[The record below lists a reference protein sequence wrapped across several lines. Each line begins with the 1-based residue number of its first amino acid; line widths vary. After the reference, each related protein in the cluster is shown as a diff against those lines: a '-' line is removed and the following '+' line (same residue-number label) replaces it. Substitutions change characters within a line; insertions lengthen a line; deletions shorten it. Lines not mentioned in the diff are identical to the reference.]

1 MHYAKIQYEM
11 SGQVAIIRLN
21 APEVMNAVDEPM
33 MLELDDAVDRA
44 SSAARALVLTSN
56 GRAFC
61 AGANLSGSLG
71 AVEDQ
76 NLPDVGEVL
85 ESIINPLMV
94 KFSRLPIP
102 FLTAVRGAAAG
113 VGCSLALAADIIV
126 ASESAYFLQAFAKIG
141 LVPDGGS
148 TWLLNRAVG
157 RARAMEM
164 MLLADR
170 LPAVRALEWGLI
182 NRVTDDV
189 ELEATALKLAT
200 TLAAG
205 PTRSLAMIREAAW
218 AATDQSW
225 EEALATERRLQRD
238 AGRTADHKEGVAA
251 FIEGRPAQ
259 FTGR

>member
-1 MHYAKIQYEM
+1 MEYTKILYEQA
-11 SGQVAIIRLN
+11 GDVAIVRLN
-21 APEVMNAVDEPM
+21 APEVLNAVDERM
-33 MLELDDAVDRA
+33 MEELDHAVDRA
-44 SSAARALVLTSN
+44 ASTARALLLTGT

-61 AGANLSGSLG
+61 AGANLSGGTPADEEALPDLG
-71 AVEDQ
+71 AT
-76 NLPDVGEVL
+76 L
-85 ESIINPLMV
+85 ETVINPLMV

-170 LPAVRALEWGLI
+170 LPAARALEWGLI
-182 NRVTDDV
+182 NRVTD
-189 ELEATALKLAT
+189 EEGLEATALKLAT

-225 EEALATERRLQRD
+225 QDALATERRLQRE

-251 FIEGRPAQ
+251 FMEGRPAQ
-259 FTGR
+259 FTGL

>member
-1 MHYAKIQYEM
+1 MEYTKILYEQA
-11 SGQVAIIRLN
+11 GDVAIVRLN
-21 APEVMNAVDEPM
+21 APEVLNAVDERM
-33 MLELDDAVDRA
+33 MEELDHAVDWAA
-44 SSAARALVLTSN
+44 STARALLLTGT

-61 AGANLSGSLG
+61 AGANLAGGTPADTDALPDLG
-71 AVEDQ
+71 AT
-76 NLPDVGEVL
+76 L
-85 ESIINPLMV
+85 ETVINPLMV
-94 KFSRLPIP
+94 KFSGLPIP

-170 LPAVRALEWGLI
+170 LPAARALEWGLI
-182 NRVTDDV
+182 NRVTD
-189 ELEATALKLAT
+189 EEGLEATALNLAT

-205 PTRSLAMIREAAW
+205 PTRSLAMIRQAAW

-225 EEALATERRLQRD
+225 QDALATERRLQRE

-251 FIEGRPAQ
+251 FMEGRPPQ
-259 FTGR
+259 FTGL

>member
-44 SSAARALVLTSN
+44 SSAARALLLTSN

-170 LPAVRALEWGLI
+170 LPAVRALEWG
-182 NRVTDDV
+182 
-189 ELEATALKLAT
+189 
-200 TLAAG
+200 
-205 PTRSLAMIREAAW
+205 
-218 AATDQSW
+218 
-225 EEALATERRLQRD
+225 
-238 AGRTADHKEGVAA
+238 
-251 FIEGRPAQ
+251 
-259 FTGR
+259 